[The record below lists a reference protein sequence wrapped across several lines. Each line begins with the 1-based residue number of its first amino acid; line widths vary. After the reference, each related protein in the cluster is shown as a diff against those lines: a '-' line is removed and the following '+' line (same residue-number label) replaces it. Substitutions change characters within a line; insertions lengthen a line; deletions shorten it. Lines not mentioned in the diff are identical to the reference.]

1 MGRRGGSMEMRV
13 VSGMGQGGLLSRSS
27 GAGVDNVVTGAATCG
42 VWGHVP
48 LCPAIYLYLTIL
60 WVIIKMFRFITRKM
74 GRNHT
79 KKC

>member
-1 MGRRGGSMEMRV
+1 MEMRV

-48 LCPAIYLYLTIL
+48 LCPAISISPYCGSLSRCSDLQPVK
-60 WVIIKMFRFITRKM
+60 WDGITQKSVKTAIRL
-74 GRNHT
+74 G
-79 KKC
+79 